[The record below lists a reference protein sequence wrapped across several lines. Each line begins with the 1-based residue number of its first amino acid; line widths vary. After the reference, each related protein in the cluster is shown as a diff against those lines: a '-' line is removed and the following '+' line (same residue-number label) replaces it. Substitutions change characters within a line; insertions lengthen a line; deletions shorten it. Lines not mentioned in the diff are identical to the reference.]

1 MSLNRNDLIKQMNEA
16 SGELLR
22 EKGYVCFVDILIR
35 IGKLTKENHGAWLHR
50 KVPYLERVI
59 QVNLMK
65 VNYMLRTFAKNATSG
80 GLRASTTAYMSRGK
94 GPRTPLRFSK
104 SGDSNIEEAYSTH
117 YLKPKQT
124 DGESR
129 SLT

>member
-1 MSLNRNDLIKQMNEA
+1 MSLNRKDLIKQMNEA
-16 SGELLR
+16 SSELLL
-22 EKGYVCFVDILIR
+22 EKGYVCFVDILLR
-35 IGKLTKENHGAWLHR
+35 IGKLTKENHEAWLSR

-65 VNYMLRTFAKNATSG
+65 VNYMLRMFGQNARKG
-80 GLRASTTAYMSRGK
+80 GLLPRTTVYESRGK

-117 YLKPKQT
+117 YLKP
-124 DGESR
+124 R
-129 SLT
+129 I

>member
-22 EKGYVCFVDILIR
+22 EKGYVCFVDILLR
-35 IGKLTKENHGAWLHR
+35 IGKLTKENHEAWLYR

-65 VNYMLRTFAKNATSG
+65 VNYMLRMFGQNARKG
-80 GLRASTTAYMSRGK
+80 GLLPSTTVYVSRGK

-117 YLKPKQT
+117 YLKP
-124 DGESR
+124 R
-129 SLT
+129 I

>member
-22 EKGYVCFVDILIR
+22 EKGYICFVDTLLR
-35 IGKLTKENHGAWLHR
+35 IGKLTKENHEAWLSR

-65 VNYMLRTFAKNATSG
+65 VNYMLRAFGQNAIKG
-80 GLRASTTAYMSRGK
+80 GLLASTTVYMSRGK

-117 YLKPKQT
+117 YLKPK
-124 DGESR
+124 
-129 SLT
+129 